1 MKKLISVLCLLFV
14 FLTVVSIPVGAAR
27 AYQTYTYS
35 IDGQPL
41 YSPDAY
47 TAVKS
52 IDFAGMGL
60 SASSIAGLNTAN
72 DIVTDQDENVYIV
85 DSENDRIVVLDRYYK
100 FKFELKNFEN
110 KEGVP
115 DKFHNPQG
123 MYVTADRVEEGVKIP
138 GLIYVCDTDAS
149 RILTFELDG
158 TFHSTIPK
166 PESELFGDDSVYT
179 PTAIAVDAY
188 DRLFVV
194 SSNTNE
200 GVIVMTQKGEFT
212 GFIGAQQTYSS
223 LWDQIWRRF
232 QTDEQ
237 RAKQVDIVSYPYNN
251 IAINER
257 GFVYV
262 TIYHEDLASKM
273 SSAIT
278 SKSKAGTY
286 APCKLLNPAGDEI
299 MRRNGFWPPAGEI
312 DFKSVTSNTDQAQAN
327 AGGVSRI
334 IDVATGPEQTW
345 TIVDS
350 KRNKL
355 YTYDYDGNLLFAF
368 GDSGNQLGNLTGI
381 KSIVYQGDALL
392 VLDGSN
398 NAQRLT
404 VFRRTEYGDVLIQAL
419 RHQNDRQYDL
429 AIEDWK
435 EILMRNSNYD
445 AAYIG
450 IGSAL
455 FRSGDYEEALEY
467 YKAAYDTE
475 NYSEA
480 YKELRKNWMSRFFLL
495 IPLVIVVVC
504 VLVGKFLKYAAKIN
518 KKVSVSGKKPTFKEE
533 LLFVFHVMFHPFDG
547 FWDLKHEKR
556 GSLRAAFVFIGI
568 TIVSLFYRSVGTGYV
583 MNPQGEYSTIF
594 MQAMVVFVPVLLFAV
609 ANWCLTTL
617 FDGEG
622 NFKNIFIAIGY
633 SLLPIAL
640 TMVPVTIFSN
650 IVVSTET
657 DILSLIM
664 TLGFIWAAFLI
675 FFGMMVT
682 HGYSMG
688 KNLGI
693 TLGTIAG
700 MAFIMFLAVLFT
712 SLVMDMVSFV
722 TNIVSEVSFRV

>member
-149 RILTFELDG
+149 RILTFKLDG